1 MDINYIALAIPVF
14 LLLIGVEALFAWREQ
29 REYYRFNDAINDLSC
44 GIIQQVIGAFM
55 KTILFAGY
63 LFLFDRFALL
73 NISEKSIIAWVVIFF
88 GVDFFYYWFHRMSHE
103 MNAPWAAHIVHHQSE
118 EFNLAVALR
127 QGTFQSS
134 FSWIFYLP
142 LAVIGFPPVMFLTM
156 TAFNT
161 LYQFWIHTRAID
173 KLGLLEWV
181 LNTPSHHRVHHG
193 RNPKYLDKNH
203 AGTLIIWDRMF
214 GTFQAEEEE
223 VVYGVTEPLNSWNPV
238 WANLQYWAKLWRE
251 MKMMPRFVDKIKF
264 WLKPPGWRPKEF
276 PPFPPHPEVTPA
288 TIVKYDTQIPLG
300 LQLYVLLHFMPAIW
314 GVTLVLNHESDWP
327 WPKLTVVAGLILL
340 TVLNMG
346 GILDKKSWV
355 FKFEITRLLMIA
367 VVVGAYFAAHNFFEL
382 IMAAVLI
389 LMIGS
394 VLWLRRFQKVFNSA
408 KIPARGKYR
417 ITGRSNLQSAG
428 PGFVRNQSDCE

>member
-14 LLLIGVEALFAWREQ
+14 LLLIAIEALFAWREQ

-44 GIIQQVIGAFM
+44 GIIQQVIGVFM

-73 NISEKSIIAWVVIFF
+73 NISERSITGWVVLFF

-127 QGTFQSS
+127 QGTLQSS

-142 LAVIGFPPVMFLTM
+142 LAIIGFPPVMFLTM
-156 TAFNT
+156 SAFNT

-173 KLGLLEWV
+173 KLGPLEWV

-203 AGTLIIWDRMF
+203 AGTLIVWDRMF
-214 GTFQAEEEE
+214 GTFQTEEEE

-238 WANLQYWAKLWRE
+238 WANLQYWTKLWRE

-264 WLKPPGWRPKEF
+264 WLMPPGWRPKEL
-276 PPFPPHPEVTPA
+276 PPLPPHPEVTPA
-288 TIVKYDTQIPLG
+288 TIVKYDTTIPLG
-300 LQLYVLLHFMPAIW
+300 LQLYVLLHFMPTIW
-314 GVTLVLNHESDWP
+314 GVTLILNHENDWP
-327 WPKLTVVAGLILL
+327 WSRLILVAAL
-340 TVLNMG
+340 ILFTVLNMG

-355 FKFEITRLLMIA
+355 FKFEITRLLMLAIA
-367 VVVGAYFAAHNFFEL
+367 AGAYFVAHNLFVPITAL
-382 IMAAVLI
+382 VLA

-394 VLWLRRFQKVFNSA
+394 TFWLLRFQNIFSPA
-408 KIPARGKYR
+408 KI
-417 ITGRSNLQSAG
+417 SAAA
-428 PGFVRNQSDCE
+428 FEI

>member
-1 MDINYIALAIPVF
+1 MDINYIALAIPIF
-14 LLLIGVEALFAWREQ
+14 LLLIGIEALFAWHEQ

-44 GIIQQVIGAFM
+44 GIIQQVIGVFM

-142 LAVIGFPPVMFLTM
+142 LAIIGFPPVMFLTM
-156 TAFNT
+156 SAFNT
-161 LYQFWIHTRAID
+161 LYQFWIHTRAIG
-173 KLGLLEWV
+173 KLGPLEWV

-238 WANLQYWAKLWRE
+238 WANLQYWTKLWRE
-251 MKMMPRFVDKIKF
+251 MKTLPRFVDKIKF
-264 WLKPPGWRPKEF
+264 WLKPPGWRPQEL
-276 PPFPPHPEVTPA
+276 PPLPPHPEVTPA
-288 TIVKYDTQIPLG
+288 TIVKYDTKIPLG
-300 LQLYVLLHFMPAIW
+300 LQLYVLLHFMPTIW
-314 GVTLVLNHESDWP
+314 GVTLILNHESDWP
-327 WPKLTVVAGLILL
+327 WPQLTIVAGLILF

-346 GILDKKSWV
+346 GILDKKPWAL
-355 FKFEITRLLMIA
+355 KFEIVRQITLA
-367 VVVGAYFAAHNFFEL
+367 VVVGAYFSTSNFFAL
-382 IMAAVLI
+382 IVATVFVLMLTSI
-389 LMIGS
+389 LG
-394 VLWLRRFQKVFNSA
+394 LFRFQNIFNSTKLPTA
-408 KIPARGKYR
+408 AFE
-417 ITGRSNLQSAG
+417 T
-428 PGFVRNQSDCE
+428 